1 MARPVVVV
9 DEGGGDALVVSE
21 LVFRALGPVDV
32 VDLVGP
38 VVVPAK
44 DETL

>member
-1 MARPVVVV
+1 MTRPVVVV
-9 DEGGGDALVVSE
+9 DEGGGDPLVVRE

-32 VDLVGP
+32 VDLVGT